1 MHPTVV
7 WDGSWQSVSAWR
19 CRSCRVA
26 GWDAKAE
33 LAAGCCAFGR
43 VEGGV
48 GRGSCAVRL
57 GIDWLGSIVAR
68 RALNRTKREA
78 SARRQ
83 MAEAL
88 RWLSE
93 ARRQHC
99 YVYGPLPIAAR
110 GICPVARELG
120 ARGKIASGCVSTYL
134 KLWMEGRLRLRFI
147 ASSAWLRTAAPS
159 PLAPKGRSVLACSM
173 LTTV

>member
-1 MHPTVV
+1 MRSASASI
-7 WDGSWQSVSAWR
+7 GS
-19 CRSCRVA
+19 
-26 GWDAKAE
+26 DP
-33 LAAGCCAFGR
+33 L
-43 VEGGV
+43 
-48 GRGSCAVRL
+48 
-57 GIDWLGSIVAR
+57 WLGG
-68 RALNRTKREA
+68 ALIRTKCEV

-99 YVYGPLPIAAR
+99 YVYGPLPIAAQ

-120 ARGKIASGCVSTYL
+120 ARGKKSKRLRIDVLEAMKG
-134 KLWMEGRLRLRFI
+134 GLRLRFI

>member
-1 MHPTVV
+1 MRS
-7 WDGSWQSVSAWR
+7 GSASI
-19 CRSCRVA
+19 
-26 GWDAKAE
+26 
-33 LAAGCCAFGR
+33 
-43 VEGGV
+43 
-48 GRGSCAVRL
+48 GSDPL
-57 GIDWLGSIVAR
+57 WLGG
-68 RALNRTKREA
+68 ALIRTKCEV

-99 YVYGPLPIAAR
+99 YVYGPLPIAAQ
-110 GICPVARELG
+110 GISPVARELG

-134 KLWMEGRLRLRFI
+134 KLWMGGLRLRFI

-159 PLAPKGRSVLACSM
+159 PLAPKGRSVLACST
-173 LTTV
+173 LTSV